1 MAALTSSEIFAA
13 AKNDLSNF
21 PTVAQLV
28 KAGDPRI
35 LMQLSAQSVML
46 SMLSSQIE
54 VAKYEPF
61 NKSRDGTVLADAAL
75 KGILPLGRACR
86 VSLEIKNNDTDPVTL
101 NSQRRILD
109 AKGRLYELDAA
120 ITIPAGMSSTVTGQQ
135 IRRRTVTHEVDS
147 ATDFYAMEV
156 PQASDGL
163 FLNTLTVSKGTEVFR
178 YAPDWFNVEPGEK
191 AYQVEV
197 DNLRLLYVRFGK
209 STVVGYGVNQG
220 DGFTMEITECNGR
233 LTDLAPGDSF
243 NLEYVFNAPETN
255 LALTLTGIEDE
266 GSSPHTIEELRVMA
280 RYPAIYDHN
289 AVYLGEFSFLLRRYI
304 SGFRFLSIWNEQIE
318 EVVRG
323 ANVASINTLFVSG
336 LVKGMSASV
345 FNQRAAELLNRA
357 DGSYKYKFVPA
368 SLQAVPVKVTAAVAI
383 SWDRALVESQIRAVV
398 LGYYGDGSI
407 NVSEGMANPIRKAQ
421 INRLLREKVPA
432 LRDEK
437 AEFDVSVTLPKTA
450 LPEHFLHVS
459 AKSLTVDV
467 SSRDYGSSLWN
478 H

>member
-1 MAALTSSEIFAA
+1 MAALTSSELFTA
-13 AKNDLSNF
+13 AKDDLSNF

-46 SMLSSQIE
+46 SMLSAQVE

-86 VSLEIKNNDTDPVTL
+86 VTLEIKNNDTEPVTL
-101 NSQRRILD
+101 GSQRRILD

-120 ITIPAGMSSTVTGQQ
+120 VSIPAGMTSTVTGQQ
-135 IRRRTVTHEVDS
+135 IRRRTVTHEVDT
-147 ATDFYAMEV
+147 AADFYSMEV

-163 FLNTLTVSKGTEVFR
+163 YLNTLTVSKGAEVFR
-178 YAPDWFNVEPGEK
+178 YAPDWFNVKPGEK

-209 STVVGYGVNQG
+209 STVVGYGVSQG

-233 LTDLAPGDSF
+233 LTDLAPGDNF

-255 LALTLTGIEDE
+255 LALTLKGIDDE
-266 GSSPHTIEELRVMA
+266 GASPHTIEELRVMA
-280 RYPAIYDHN
+280 KYPAVYDHN
-289 AVYLGEFSFLLRRYI
+289 AVYLGEFTFLLRRYI
-304 SGFRFLSIWNEQIE
+304 SGFRFLSIWNEQVE
-318 EVVRG
+318 EAVRG
-323 ANVASINTLFVSG
+323 ANVSNINTLFVSG

-345 FNQRAAELLNRA
+345 FNKRAAELLNRA
-357 DGSYKYKFVPA
+357 DGSYKYKFVA
-368 SLQAVPVKVTAAVAI
+368 TSLQAVPVTVTAAVAI
-383 SWDRALVESQIRAVV
+383 SWDRALVESQIRAVI
-398 LGYYGDGSI
+398 LGFYGDGSI
-407 NVSEGMANPIRKAQ
+407 NVSEGMSNPIRKAQ
-421 INRLLREKVPA
+421 INRLLRENVPA

-437 AEFDVSVTLPKTA
+437 AEFDVAVSLPAAPK
-450 LPEHFLHVS
+450 PEHFLHI
-459 AKSLTVDV
+459 APDSLTVNV
-467 SSRDYGSSLWN
+467 SSSEYGSNLWN